1 MNSRLLLKY
10 VIVMPI
16 AFVWD
21 VTYMII
27 SGIYDLATWIDRR
40 GEKFLDK
47 HFS

>member
-1 MNSRLLLKY
+1 MGHLLLKY

-21 VTYMII
+21 LTYMII
-27 SGIYDLATWIDRR
+27 SGIYDLTTKIDRW

-47 HFS
+47 YFS